1 MNKMAKN
8 SHRQSRASQI
18 IQSRWPTLGSGVD
31 DRSSLT
37 EARAAGGEKL

>member
-1 MNKMAKN
+1 MNNMAKT
-8 SHRQSRASQI
+8 SHRQSRASQTL
-18 IQSRWPTLGSGVD
+18 QPRWPTLGGGVD